1 AHGTSVS
8 MGAAGA
14 AGGGG
19 VVDSAALDAYADTVT
34 GENGVLATAA
44 RQVLSQ
50 LGLVEEAPETP
61 ETDNTL
67 FETVEAELGSG
78 WEKTV
83 TPSFDAKRALLFDD
97 RWASAREDLARVALG
112 EIELPAE
119 RFLGTG
125 ETSPSRRNGGLITL
139 LLQLVHMQRPPLLQP
154 CRKLLPPHAKNSTA
168 NSLAMSHSLP
178 VPLQARLQPLWL
190 SDCSKVAQPSS

>member
-1 AHGTSVS
+1 
-8 MGAAGA
+8 
-14 AGGGG
+14 
-19 VVDSAALDAYADTVT
+19 

-78 WEKTV
+78 WAKTV
-83 TPSFDAKRALLFDD
+83 TPSFDAKRAVLFDD

-112 EIELPAE
+112 ELDLPAE
-119 RFLGTG
+119 RFRGTG
-125 ETSPSRRNGGLITL
+125 ETIAKQAEWWPITL
-139 LLQLVHMQRPPLLQP
+139 LLPPAHTRRPP
-154 CRKLLPPHAKNSTA
+154 
-168 NSLAMSHSLP
+168 
-178 VPLQARLQPLWL
+178 
-190 SDCSKVAQPSS
+190 